1 MPIYINVKAYTTI
14 ILFVV
19 SISLFAQQKRALI
32 VGISDYP
39 ITSGWSKIN
48 SDNDIDILKQGV
60 RNVGF
65 SLTTLE
71 NQNATKEGIVQ
82 ALDKLKEVSCKDDTV
97 LIHFSCHGQQFLTE
111 EKELLEALIPF
122 DALKYYTK
130 DYWGENHLLD
140 FELGA
145 IINQIREKIGA
156 DGLLFVTI
164 DACHSGDAVRGGRE
178 DAPIRGTNSVFTNDP
193 FYTAPNRKDIKKN
206 KLIDKLDDESSF
218 CAVYACQP
226 YQNNYELKVGDVYY
240 GSLSFAFYSALKKLA
255 TFNPT
260 LLAKEIVGA
269 MDKTVRKQNPY
280 FESTFI
286 F

>member
-1 MPIYINVKAYTTI
+1 MKSYITI
-14 ILFVV
+14 LLFVV
-19 SISLFAQQKRALI
+19 ALSLFAQQKRALI

-39 ITSGWSKIN
+39 SASGWSRIN
-48 SDNDIDILKQGV
+48 SNNDINILKQGV
-60 RNVGF
+60 KDVGF

-82 ALDKLKEVSCKDDTV
+82 ALDKLKKVSCKDDTI

-140 FELGA
+140 FELGFFLD
-145 IINQIREKIGA
+145 QIRKKIGT

-164 DACHSGDAVRGGRE
+164 DACHSGDVIRGDKG

-193 FYTAPNRKDIKKN
+193 FYTVPNRKDIKKN
-206 KLIDKLDDESSF
+206 KPIPMFDDKSSF
-218 CAVYACQP
+218 CAVYACQS

-240 GSLSFAFYSALKKLA
+240 GSLSYAFYDALMKLNS
-255 TFNPT
+255 FNPK
-260 LLAKEIVGA
+260 LLAKEIIGT

-280 FESTFI
+280 FESTFT

>member
-1 MPIYINVKAYTTI
+1 MKSYITI
-14 ILFVV
+14 LLFVV
-19 SISLFAQQKRALI
+19 ALSLFAQQKRALI

-39 ITSGWSKIN
+39 STSGWSRIN
-48 SDNDIDILKQGV
+48 SNNDINILKQGV
-60 RNVGF
+60 KDVGF

-82 ALDKLKEVSCKDDTV
+82 ALDKLKKVSCKDDTI

-140 FELGA
+140 FELGFFLD
-145 IINQIREKIGA
+145 QIRKKIGT

-164 DACHSGDAVRGGRE
+164 DACHSGDVIRGDKG

-193 FYTAPNRKDIKKN
+193 FYTVPNKKN
-206 KLIDKLDDESSF
+206 IVKNKSIPKFDNESSF
-218 CAVYACQP
+218 CAVYACQS

-240 GSLSFAFYSALKKLA
+240 GSLSYAFYDALMKLNS
-255 TFNPT
+255 FNPK
-260 LLAKEIVGA
+260 LLAKEIIGT

-280 FESTFI
+280 FESTFT

>member
-111 EKELLEALIPF
+111 EKELIEALIPY
-122 DALKYYTK
+122 DALKYYAK
-130 DYWGENHLLD
+130 AYRGENHLLD

-156 DGLLFVTI
+156 DGLLFEI
-164 DACHSGDAVRGGRE
+164 GRASCRE
-178 DAPIRGTNSVFTNDP
+178 RV
-193 FYTAPNRKDIKKN
+193 
-206 KLIDKLDDESSF
+206 
-218 CAVYACQP
+218 
-226 YQNNYELKVGDVYY
+226 
-240 GSLSFAFYSALKKLA
+240 
-255 TFNPT
+255 
-260 LLAKEIVGA
+260 
-269 MDKTVRKQNPY
+269 
-280 FESTFI
+280 
-286 F
+286 